1 MSNKVTYNVY
11 YENEHGNTLINTLT
25 ENQKEALYNYLEG
38 KIKEIN
44 FKNSKVK
51 LVRNDNLI
59 VLIIATS
66 HKIQVSKQNLENYY
80 SLVSDVVSN
89 IDDSIQKVKDDT
101 RRILHNVVSLNS
113 INNQEFDSIFTPE
126 EIEGLSHKKMIAHMS
141 TKIKGHSNTVAKSI
155 LKINKNS
162 NEIKYELDVF
172 KYLINPNSVLRK
184 SRQNI
189 HRVTKRILDTFFLDF
204 LDKGI
209 TVNLSTQDDKLIECD
224 LNFDCLRYAIYN
236 NFDNAL
242 KYCKPESEVDVYIS
256 IEEGKILIEFNMIS
270 LKINKNEVNKI
281 FIEGYCGDSAKQIQL
296 NGDGIGL
303 YMTKRILDRINSTIT
318 LYQREEY
325 SYNSIQYQRNIF
337 TIHINLDEK

>member
-1 MSNKVTYNVY
+1 MSNKITYNVY
-11 YENEHGNTLINTLT
+11 YENEQGTILINTLT
-25 ENQKEALYNYLEG
+25 ENHKEALHNYLEG
-38 KIKEIN
+38 KINEIN
-44 FKNSKVK
+44 FRNSKTK
-51 LVRNDNLI
+51 LVRHGNLI
-59 VLIIATS
+59 VLIIANS
-66 HKIQVSKQNLENYY
+66 NKIQISKQNLENYY

-89 IDDSIQKVKDDT
+89 IDESIQKVKDDT
-101 RRILHNVVSLNS
+101 RRILHNIVSLNS

-126 EIEGLSHKKMIAHMS
+126 EIEGLSHKKMIAHMA
-141 TKIKGHSNTVAKSI
+141 TKIKSNSNTVAKSI

-162 NEIKYELDVF
+162 HEIKYELDVF

-184 SRQNI
+184 SKQNI

-209 TVNLSTQDDKLIECD
+209 TVNLTTQDDKLIECD

-256 IEEGKILIEFNMIS
+256 IKEEKILIEFNMIS
-270 LKINKNEVNKI
+270 LKINKNEVDKI
-281 FIEGYCGDSAKQIQL
+281 FIEGYCGESAKQIQL

-303 YMTKRILDRINSTIT
+303 YMTKRVLNRINSTIT
-318 LYQREEY
+318 LCQREEY
-325 SYNSIQYQRNIF
+325 NYNSILYQRNIF
-337 TIHINLDEK
+337 TIYISLDKK